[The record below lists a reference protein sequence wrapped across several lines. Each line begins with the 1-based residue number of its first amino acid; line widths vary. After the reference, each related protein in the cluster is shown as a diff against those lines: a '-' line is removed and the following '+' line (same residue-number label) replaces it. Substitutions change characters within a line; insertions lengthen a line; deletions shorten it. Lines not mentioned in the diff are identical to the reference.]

1 MSQLIHSIL
10 SISSTMGY
18 PGLVLL
24 MAIESSF
31 FPLPS
36 EIVIPPAA
44 YLASEG
50 SINILMVIL
59 CGTIGSVLGAIFNY
73 ILGLTLGRK
82 AVYYLANTKIA
93 KMLFINEKKV
103 KDTEDYFLK
112 YGNLSTFLGRLIPG
126 VRHLISIPAGFS
138 KMNFKN
144 FLIYTFLG
152 SLIWVTILSI
162 LGYMFGAN
170 QELLKSYYE
179 EIKIGAMVLA
189 FLVILFFTIKKIG
202 TKKKAEKRVELP

>member
-1 MSQLIHSIL
+1 MSHLIHSIL

-44 YLASEG
+44 YLASQG
-50 SINILMVIL
+50 SLNIYLVIIS
-59 CGTIGSVLGAIFNY
+59 GTIGSGLGAIFNY
-73 ILGLTLGRK
+73 FLGLTLGRK
-82 AVYYLANTKIA
+82 AVYFLANTKLA
-93 KMLFINEKKV
+93 KALFINEKKV
-103 KDTEDYFLK
+103 QHTEDYFLK
-112 YGNLSTFLGRLIPG
+112 YGNFSTFLGRLIPG

-152 SLIWVTILSI
+152 SLIWVTILSV
-162 LGYMFGAN
+162 LGYAFGAN
-170 QELLKSYYE
+170 QELLTAYYN
-179 EIKIGAMVLA
+179 EIKIGVIVLA
-189 FLVILFFTIKKIG
+189 FFVILFFALKKIRS
-202 TKKKAEKRVELP
+202 KKKAKNSS

>member
-1 MSQLIHSIL
+1 MSGLIHSIL
-10 SISSTMGY
+10 DISSTMGY
-18 PGLVLL
+18 LGLVLL

-44 YLASEG
+44 YLASQG
-50 SINILMVIL
+50 SMNIILVIL
-59 CGTIGSVLGAIFNY
+59 CGTVGSVLGAIFNY

-82 AVYYLANTKIA
+82 AVYFLANTKIA

-144 FLIYTFLG
+144 FLVYTFLG
-152 SLIWVTILSI
+152 SFIWVTILSF
-162 LGYMFGAN
+162 LGYAFGAK
-170 QELLKSYYE
+170 QELLMAYYN
-179 EIKIGAMVLA
+179 EIKIAVIVLA
-189 FLVILFFTIKKIG
+189 SCVIMFFAFKRIRL
-202 TKKKAEKRVELP
+202 KKKAKNSSQPL